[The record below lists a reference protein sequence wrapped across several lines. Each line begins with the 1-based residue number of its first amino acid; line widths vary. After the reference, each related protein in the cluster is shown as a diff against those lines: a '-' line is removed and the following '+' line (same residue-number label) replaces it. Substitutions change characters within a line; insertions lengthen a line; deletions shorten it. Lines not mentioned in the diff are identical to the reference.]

1 MNIQK
6 VEDPSSGQPLAYHAP
21 SHAMP
26 QQVLSVPDVGSPRS
40 NPLLMIWRRKGVL
53 AAVVAACVLAAMV
66 KYMVS
71 TQVYRSEA
79 KLFVNTS
86 NMKSDG
92 GASSSGGS
100 GSQNNLHTQCE
111 LIKSATMLADVLAK
125 EEVRNSKTLS
135 GEQQQFSYMRNNL
148 AATVLKDNDIITV
161 SFDSPYKY
169 EAQAI
174 LESVIK
180 SYTEYHTKEKKLS
193 VFKLEQYK
201 QQKKA
206 ELGQKQKELLDF
218 IEKNGQLSFAGN
230 EKGNIVLQQLLSLQE
245 ALSAAHLEYLN
256 AKSNY
261 DSASGKLNDPMKL
274 RNMIEYLRS
283 TGMSIAADPNEQTL
297 RGQLAAMEAQAE
309 ELGRRY
315 LPDHPSVRASQ
326 ATIASLRARIGEM
339 DRNLADTYMVAL
351 QQKVA
356 TAKTREE
363 ELQKAYDDQNKLAI
377 AQNVKAGQHKI
388 IEDEVKRLSNA
399 VEEADLQILK
409 MNASESTGVPVVQEF
424 DRPSDAVVVRPN
436 RQLMLFQGLLI
447 GLVLGCMAAIVRDWT
462 DQGLRSTEE
471 ITDTLGVAM
480 LGSVPHMSGP
490 PNPMAQGRKVD
501 LEPASDVA
509 ETYRTI
515 RTAVFFG
522 TPERE
527 SRTILV
533 TSPAP
538 GDGKSTFASNLAIA
552 MAQTGKR
559 VLLVDCD
566 FRRPV
571 QHRIFECRPGVGLS
585 SVLAGHE
592 PLDRAIQNTGI
603 AGLDILP
610 AGPVPSN
617 PAEILNSQSFN
628 EVLEELSVRYE
639 HVVIDSP
646 PVMAVADSRIL
657 AAMCSVTILVLR
669 AESTTRKAALH
680 TRRALQSVGAAILGV
695 VVNDVP
701 RAKDRYGDY
710 GGYSGYRA
718 KYNASHAN
726 GSESATNGASA
737 TNGSGTKSTAM
748 VPARSFLDLRRK

>member
-6 VEDPSSGQPLAYHAP
+6 VEDSGGQPLAYARH
-21 SHAMP
+21 
-26 QQVLSVPDVGSPRS
+26 QQQQMLSVPDVGAPRS
-40 NPLLMIWRRKGVL
+40 NPLSMIWRRKGIL
-53 AAVVAACVLAAMV
+53 AAVVIACVLAAMV
-66 KYMVS
+66 KYMFS
-71 TQVYRSEA
+71 TQIFRSEA
-79 KLFVNTS
+79 RIVVNTS
-86 NMKSDG
+86 GMKSVDG
-92 GASSSGGS
+92 DAAAGANAA
-100 GSQNNLHTQCE
+100 QANLKTQVG
-111 LIKSATMLADVLAK
+111 LIKSSAILANVLAK
-125 EEVRNSKTLS
+125 EEVQHT
-135 GEQQQFSYMRNNL
+135 QTMRDTRSQYTYIMNNL
-148 AATVLKDNDIITV
+148 GATVGKDDNIITLT
-161 SFDSPYKY
+161 FDSPYPK

-174 LESVIK
+174 LQAVID
-180 SYTEYHTKEKKLS
+180 SYAGHHTKES
-193 VFKLEQYK
+193 RAAVFKFEQYK
-201 QQKKA
+201 ADKKL
-206 ELGQKQKELLDF
+206 ELAAKQKELLDF
-218 IEKNGQLSFAGN
+218 IEANGQLSFAGGDKTN
-230 EKGNIVLQQLLSLQE
+230 AVTQRLTTLLD
-245 ALSAAHLEYLN
+245 ALGQADLDLIN
-256 AKSNY
+256 AKSAY
-261 DSASGKLNDPMKL
+261 DSAVGKLNDPTKL
-274 RNMIEYLRS
+274 RNMVEYLRS
-283 TGMSIAADPNEQTL
+283 TGMSISTDSNEMAL
-297 RGQLAAMEAQAE
+297 RGQLMAMEAQAE
-309 ELGRRY
+309 ELNRRF

-339 DRNLADTYMVAL
+339 DRNLADTYLVAME
-351 QQKVA
+351 QKVNA
-356 TAKTREE
+356 AKNRKAQ
-363 ELQKAYDDQNKLAI
+363 LQASYDEQNQLAMAQNKLA
-377 AQNVKAGQHKI
+377 GHYKI
-388 IEDEVKRLSNA
+388 IADDVKRLADAVDNA
-399 VEEADLQILK
+399 DAQIGKLR
-409 MNASESTGVPVVQEF
+409 ATESVGVPVVQEF
-424 DRPSDAVVVRPN
+424 DKPSNAEGNVVRPDQ
-436 RQLMLFQGLLI
+436 RMLLFQGLLI
-447 GLVLGCMAAIVRDWT
+447 GLVLGCVAALVRDYT
-462 DQGLRSTEE
+462 DQGLRSGEE
-471 ITDTLGVAM
+471 ITETLGVSL
-480 LGSVPHMSGP
+480 LGSVPHMAGP

-522 TPERE
+522 TPDRE

-538 GDGKSTFASNLAIA
+538 GDGKSTFTSNLAIA

-592 PLDRAIQNTGI
+592 SLDKAIQNTGI

-617 PAEILNSQSFN
+617 PSEILNSQSFN

-701 RAKDRYGDY
+701 RARDRYGDY

-718 KYNASHAN
+718 KYNNAAHAN
-726 GSESATNGASA
+726 GASEQTNGGGA
-737 TNGSGTKSTAM
+737 GKSTAM